1 MTGKLSQDDSR
12 SSPVKF
18 DSAAVGTVATSLAGQ
33 LALIVSGVIAA
44 RLLGPGDRGQLAVL
58 AIVAVVTAFV
68 VSLGLPTAMSLEIAR
83 NPSSARACLRALG
96 GPMKLQALAGL
107 VLPAVALFAIF
118 SDGDHSTLQAAL
130 VAAPVGLLNIVT
142 MYALGILQGQARF
155 TLFNLMRAAP
165 AMLYALAVLI
175 VYATGEESL
184 MAFSVSFLVANA
196 LAVALIL
203 VVSLRELP
211 ADGGDKADRTEML
224 RFGVKAQIGVASPM
238 ESFQLDQIAVGSIV
252 GSTGLGIYVVG
263 AAFTNLPRFVAQ
275 SLGMVAFPRVAA
287 RARGGGAK
295 KIARDAL
302 ISTAVA
308 TGVIVVLLE
317 LFMDKLVIWFFGS
330 AFEESI
336 AVARVILIGAFCLG
350 MRRVLGDV
358 LRAVDRPLP
367 SSTAEVATWLSFAV
381 IVIPLTQWQGPLGA
395 AIAMACASALGLL
408 ALSWMAVVA
417 VRRQASA
424 ATAAGRDDSAG

>member
-1 MTGKLSQDDSR
+1 MTSKHAQNDSR
-12 SSPVKF
+12 SSPVSF

-44 RLLGPGDRGQLAVL
+44 RLLGPSDRGQLAVL

-68 VSLGLPTAMSLEIAR
+68 VSLGLPTAMSLAIAR

-107 VLPAVALFAIF
+107 ALPAAALFAIF
-118 SDGDHSTLQAAL
+118 SDGDQSTLQAAL
-130 VAAPVGLLNIVT
+130 IAAPVGLLNVIC

-175 VYATGEESL
+175 VYASGENSL
-184 MAFSVSFLVANA
+184 MAFAVSFLVANV
-196 LAVALIL
+196 LAVVLIL
-203 VVSLRELP
+203 VVSVRELP
-211 ADGGDKADRTEML
+211 ADDGNDVERSEML
-224 RFGVKAQIGVASPM
+224 RFGVKAQVGIASPM
-238 ESFQLDQIAVGSIV
+238 ESFQLDQIAVGSMV
-252 GSTGLGIYVVG
+252 GSSGLGIYVVG

-287 RARGGGAK
+287 RSRGGGATK
-295 KIARDAL
+295 VARDAL
-302 ISTAVA
+302 VSTAVV

-317 LFMDKLVIWFFGS
+317 LFMGKLVIWFFGS
-330 AFEESI
+330 AFEESV

-367 SSTAEVATWLSFAV
+367 SSTAEVATWISFAL
-381 IVIPLTQWQGPLGA
+381 IVIPLTEWQGPLGA

-417 VRRQASA
+417 VRRQASV
-424 ATAAGRDDSAG
+424 TAADGRGDSAG